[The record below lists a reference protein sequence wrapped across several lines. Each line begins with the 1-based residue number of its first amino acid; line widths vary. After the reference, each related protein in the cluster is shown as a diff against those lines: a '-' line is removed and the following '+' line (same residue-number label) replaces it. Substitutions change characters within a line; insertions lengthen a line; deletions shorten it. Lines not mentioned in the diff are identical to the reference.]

1 VSIADP
7 ASRHGDGG
15 PISRLLPDGAIRLGQ
30 EAADWRAAV
39 RLAGGALAASGST
52 TDGYTDAM
60 IATVESLGP
69 YIVIAPGIA
78 LAHARPSPAVRRP
91 GLSLVTLATPVEFGH
106 RDNDPVR
113 LVIGLAAT
121 DDSGHVAALAA
132 LAEFLVDEGRRSA
145 LLGATDAAAV
155 RSLISAY
162 EEDAI
167 DGRAQSVA

>member
-1 VSIADP
+1 MSIADP
-7 ASRHGDGG
+7 ASGQGDGG
-15 PISRLLPDGAIRLGQ
+15 PISRLLPHGAIRLG
-30 EAADWRAAV
+30 EVAGDWRAAV
-39 RLAGGALAASGST
+39 RLAGAALEASGST
-52 TDGYTDAM
+52 TDGYTDQM

-91 GLSLVTLATPVEFGH
+91 GLAIITLATPVEFGH

-113 LVIGLAAT
+113 LVIGLAAP
-121 DDSGHVAALAA
+121 DDTGHVAALAA
-132 LAEFLVDEGRRSA
+132 LAEFLVDEDRRTA
-145 LLGATDAAAV
+145 LLQATDTATV

-167 DGRAQSVA
+167 DGRTRSVA